1 MIWTFILACVQNST
15 IFKFSYILLIVNE
28 SYTNLILY
36 ACWFLPFQS
45 LASVSVCK
53 LQDHLRF
60 VWQFDFHNT
69 KPRDMQ
75 PISIFHREIPKRHHL
90 GTLQGPKMVLRH
102 WKTGKVWWEFRMVHV
117 GTILKAPMAWTTPWK
132 TPWAPVGRFSVSIHA
147 WYFIGRNS
155 IIYSTNHYLTRLDRV
170 GGIKSFSNKNHPM
183 ESCINVWSRWNKE
196 LTLPLPKQQRFQR
209 QDG

>member
-1 MIWTFILACVQNST
+1 MSHTPILFFMLVDSSLFKVLHQCLSVSFKTTFDSFDSLIST
-15 IFKFSYILLIVNE
+15 IPNLVTCNRYQSFIVRYQNDTTLELFKGLKWYWDIE
-28 SYTNLILY
+28 
-36 ACWFLPFQS
+36 
-45 LASVSVCK
+45 K
-53 LQDHLRF
+53 RERF
-60 VWQFDFHNT
+60 GGSSGWCTLVQF
-69 KPRDMQ
+69 
-75 PISIFHREIPKRHHL
+75 
-90 GTLQGPKMVLRH
+90 
-102 WKTGKVWWEFRMVHV
+102 
-117 GTILKAPMAWTTPWK
+117 WK